1 MSIRLRLMLL
11 FATLTAVILAIFSV
25 NIYYSAAFIRR
36 NAFADRLWE
45 RMDVMTKL
53 LTEHYDGDSFDLNPI
68 RQNTYRTVL
77 PDEEIILIDQ
87 AGGSEYINRF
97 PDLQISYTQVLADL
111 ELHNKTEMMI
121 GLRKFVGRA
130 MKTGDET
137 VYVIISAF
145 DKNGRRLLYNL
156 RLTIL
161 WSYVASI
168 FLIFFAGWYFSRK
181 TFEPIQRVIETA
193 GRISETD
200 LHLRVPVPKGK
211 NELVHLV
218 HTINESFDRLESA
231 FDVQRVFV
239 ANASHELRT
248 PLTAL
253 RGELELALYKERTA
267 EEYKQFVNLA
277 YESSKQLSK
286 LVTQLLLFAQAQG
299 DRRGMHFKPFRMD
312 ELLMDVMQ
320 LHMARNPERNIEF
333 RFTEGVPDES
343 RLTVMGNESL
353 LHVAFSNILENALKY
368 SEDDPVTIDIST
380 HPVLQVCVS
389 DKGIGI
395 SLTDMEHV
403 FQPFYRSK
411 RSSGTEGIGL
421 GLALTKQIIELH
433 SGSVWIESKLNEGTM
448 VFVTV

>member
-1 MSIRLRLMLL
+1 MLL
-11 FATLTAVILAIFSV
+11 FASLTAVILAIFSV
-25 NIYYSAAFIRR
+25 NIYYSAAYIRR

-45 RMDVMTKL
+45 RMDVITNF
-53 LTEHYDGDSFDLNPI
+53 LTENYDGNMFDLDPI
-68 RQNTYRTVL
+68 RQSTYRSVL
-77 PDEEIILIDQ
+77 PDEEIILIDHS
-87 AGGSEYINRF
+87 GDYGYINEF
-97 PDLQISYTQVLADL
+97 PGLQISYTKIVADL
-111 ELHNKTEMMI
+111 EIHSQIETMV
-121 GLRKFVGRA
+121 GLRKMVGRA
-130 MKTGDET
+130 MTVDEKT
-137 VYVIISAF
+137 VYVIVSSF

-161 WSYVASI
+161 WSYFASI

-253 RGELELALYKERTA
+253 RGELELALFKERTA

-299 DRRGMHFKPFRMD
+299 DKRGMHFQLFRVD

-320 LHMARNPERNIEF
+320 QQMTRNPERNIEF

-343 RLTVMGNESL
+343 RLMVLGNESL
-353 LHVAFSNILENALKY
+353 LQVAFSNILENALKF
-368 SEDDPVTIDIST
+368 SEDDPVAIDIT
-380 HPVLQVCVS
+380 TDPALQVCVS

-395 SLTDMEHV
+395 SLTDIELV

-411 RSSGTEGIGL
+411 RSSDTEGIGL
-421 GLALTKQIIELH
+421 GLALTKQIVQLH
-433 SGSVWIESKLNEGTM
+433 GGSVWIESKLNEGTM
-448 VFVTV
+448 VFVTL